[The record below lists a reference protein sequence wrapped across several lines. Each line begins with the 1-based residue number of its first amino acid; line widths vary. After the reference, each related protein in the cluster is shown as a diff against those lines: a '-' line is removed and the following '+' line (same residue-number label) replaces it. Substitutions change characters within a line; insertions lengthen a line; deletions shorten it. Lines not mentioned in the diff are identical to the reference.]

1 MIWRICLTILAFF
14 VIMIIV
20 GAIRF
25 VEAHDPFT
33 GLHNASGGSCC
44 SSEGPASDCKATI
57 VRYNDEGQLQGYIDE
72 RWQGFGGG
80 AEFTPRWVDI
90 PDDKIL
96 PIEKNPVAGDV
107 VCWLPHLGVMCYLPG
122 RGT

>member
-1 MIWRICLTILAFF
+1 MTMLRFAVKYQHIPIVF
-14 VIMIIV
+14 VLLSGI
-20 GAIRF
+20 AS
-25 VEAHDPFT
+25 AHDPFT
-33 GLHNASGGSCC
+33 GLRNANGGSCC
-44 SSEGPASDCKATI
+44 SSEGPASDCKPTI
-57 VRYNDEGQLQGYIDE
+57 VRYDENGQLQGYIDE
-72 RWQGFGGG
+72 RWSGFGGG

-90 PDDKIL
+90 PDDKVL